1 MDYIILAILAIVMLG
16 MFLFSTMAD
25 DETVELTDNQA
36 KRVER
41 ELEEAR
47 KQLIEREEK
56 DVNIDGEE

>member
-1 MDYIILAILAIVMLG
+1 MDYIIFAVLAIVMLG